1 MQRWCD
7 LSNPILP
14 LHSLPTNPCLQHN
27 PPSPQNEHFP
37 SFFPH
42 WYQHCAPTFFTGWAI
57 IEFLGLEKPQLKFW
71 LCIGNTWFYT
81 DLQVFTVRPT
91 ISTSISVPV
100 AISCF
105 PIEGTAWVLFQFV
118 NRNTSDTKQIFA
130 SYFALFLS
138 GHWRICDAS
147 RSSNS
152 KFWAIKVKLN
162 ITSKSFK
169 RPKWPETIE
178 PPYRTLRTF

>member
-1 MQRWCD
+1 MWFVQSNFAVTFITHKSMSATQSSVPAKRAFSIL
-7 LSNPILP
+7 LSTLIPTLCPHILYWM
-14 LHSLPTNPCLQHN
+14 SN
-27 PPSPQNEHFP
+27 
-37 SFFPH
+37 H
-42 WYQHCAPTFFTGWAI
+42 WIFRPW
-57 IEFLGLEKPQLKFW
+57 KPQLKFW

-81 DLQVFTVRPT
+81 DLQVFTGRPT
-91 ISTSISVPV
+91 ICTSISVPV

-105 PIEGTAWVLFQFV
+105 PIEGTAWVLFQLV